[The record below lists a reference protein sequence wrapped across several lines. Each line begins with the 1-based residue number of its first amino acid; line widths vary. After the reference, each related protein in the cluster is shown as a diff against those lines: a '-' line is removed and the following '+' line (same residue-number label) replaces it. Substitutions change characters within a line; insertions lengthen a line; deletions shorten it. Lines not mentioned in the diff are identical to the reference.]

1 MENNNHTTT
10 KVWYTH
16 YGGYIVKS
24 YLNPHTNRII
34 EEKIPFNQ
42 PNNFTSFLNNYFQN
56 KLR

>member
-1 MENNNHTTT
+1 MNAT

-16 YGGYIVKS
+16 YRGYIVKS
-24 YLNPHTNRII
+24 YLNPYTNRII

-42 PNNFTSFLNNYFQN
+42 PNNFTNFLNNYFQN

>member
-1 MENNNHTTT
+1 MENNMNNT

-16 YGGYIVKS
+16 YRGYIVKS
-24 YLNPHTNRII
+24 YLNPFTNRIV

-42 PNNFTSFLNNYFQN
+42 PNNFTNFLNNYFQN

>member
-1 MENNNHTTT
+1 MNNT

-16 YGGYIVKS
+16 YRGYIVKS
-24 YLNPHTNRII
+24 YLNPSTNRIV

-42 PNNFTSFLNNYFQN
+42 PNNFTNFLNNYFQN